1 MFDNIYAQGIIMG
14 NIGLNATGHNIFY
27 DVGNHFNGVSSP
39 ATTIIDIDGDNNVSV
54 GDMFE
59 RSDAF
64 ATTYARI
71 NINGTATIA
80 TTNGRQIQAGTYTRD
95 SGLIATLVN
104 NSSGTAF
111 TSTLTAFSV
120 NYTIVRGTSR
130 RTGTIVV
137 TNLTGTGLSWQDD
150 FVQNTATGIT
160 LGVSQ
165 TGGTVTVS
173 YSATNTGVNGTMYY
187 SVTRLS

>member
-27 DVGNHFNGVSSP
+27 DVGNHFNGASSP
-39 ATTIIDIDGDNNVSV
+39 ATTIVDIDGNNNVSI

-59 RSDAF
+59 RADAF

-80 TTNGRQIQAGTYTRD
+80 TTNGRQIQVGTYTRD

-120 NYTIVRGTSR
+120 DYTIVRGTSR

-137 TNLTGTGLSWQDD
+137 TNLNGTGLSWQDD
-150 FVQNTATGIT
+150 FVQNVATGIIIS
-160 LGVSQ
+160 VSQ
-165 TGGTVTVS
+165 AGGTVTVS